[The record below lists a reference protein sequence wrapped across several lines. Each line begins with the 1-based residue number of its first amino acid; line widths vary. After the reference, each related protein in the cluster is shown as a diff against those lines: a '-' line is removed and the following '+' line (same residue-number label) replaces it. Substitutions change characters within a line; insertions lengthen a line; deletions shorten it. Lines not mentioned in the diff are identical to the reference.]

1 MVTSSNFS
9 LVASTAMIYFLS
21 RCTEKMGPH
30 LLGRSSLLLLL
41 LGMWWAVRPLGAVPK
56 NLTKARWFEIQH
68 IQSRLLPCNKAM
80 SGVNNYTR
88 HCKPENTFLHN
99 SFQDVIAVCDLPNI
113 ICKNG
118 QHNCHQSPKPVN
130 LTQCNLIAGRY
141 PDCRYHDA
149 AQYKFFVVACDP
161 PQKTDPPYHLVPVHL
176 DKIV

>member
-1 MVTSSNFS
+1 
-9 LVASTAMIYFLS
+9 MIYFLS